1 MEKFNDFLVLLDAN
15 LSGSWWFPA
24 LLIGTGIFFTIYLG
38 LPQFRYFKSALKIV
52 SGKTKSSDSEGETT
66 GFQALTTA
74 MSGAVGTGNI
84 GGVALAIWTGG
95 PAAIFWMWI
104 TAIFG
109 MTTKFVEVT
118 LGHKYRTKLSDGSI
132 SGGPMYYIEQGLNM
146 KWVAILFAFLMMI
159 TAIGSGNMPQ
169 INNIAL
175 VMNTE
180 FSVPKL
186 FTGLFLGGLLWI
198 IIIGG
203 IKRIASVASKIIP
216 IMGLIY
222 FGGALIILIE
232 NYQNVIPSFQAIFA
246 QVFTGS
252 AAVGGFLGASFAM
265 SLKYGVARGLY
276 SNEAGQGSSPIAHAS
291 SKNKSIDQGV
301 VSILEPFIDT
311 IVVCSVTALVILSS
325 GVWTQKFD
333 TQFSKTDMVVLDGIY
348 SDDKN
353 DDGNYVFPE
362 DINELTNYVQG
373 IESNIRNYSGTLN
386 VKEGKIVEK
395 NITIIHLRSI
405 AEDVVF
411 HTPETSDDDETKLSG
426 HLIIK
431 NGKVDK
437 AISYTYDSK
446 NKSFRTLDP
455 QSGVKDAESG
465 KIMYELILNNG
476 LLLDQLIKEV
486 ESKISLEENNP
497 ERDASILRML
507 LAEKDELLEKRETN
521 LDKEKSFIFNEIV
534 EGRSLVSSAE
544 LTAKAFS
551 NGIMGEYGGK
561 LVAIALLLF
570 AFSTAITWC
579 YYGDRSTAYI
589 FGEKGVVWYRNFYVL
604 CFILAAV
611 IDTTVVWNIAYV
623 VVALVSI
630 PNLIAMF
637 VLRKEMK
644 LLSDDFKV
652 K

>member
-1 MEKFNDFLVLLDAN
+1 MDAFNNFLILLDSN

-24 LLIGTGIFFTIYLG
+24 LLIGTGIFFTFYLG
-38 LPQFRYFKSALKIV
+38 FPQFKFFGNGWRIV
-52 SGKTKSSDSEGETT
+52 SGKYNKSESKGETT
-66 GFQALTTA
+66 PFEALTTA

-118 LGHKYRTKLSDGSI
+118 LAHKYRTTLSDGSI

-146 KWVAILFAFLMMI
+146 KWVAILFSLLMMI

-175 VMNTE
+175 VMHTE
-180 FSVPKL
+180 FAVPKL
-186 FTGLFLGGLLWI
+186 FTGLFLGALLWI

-203 IKRIASVASKIIP
+203 IQRIASFASKIIP
-216 IMGLIY
+216 IMGIIY
-222 FGGALIILIE
+222 FGGALIVLAE
-232 NYQNVIPSFQAIFA
+232 NYQNIIPSFNAIFA

-291 SKNKSIDQGV
+291 SKTEKSVEQGM

-311 IVVCSVTALVILSS
+311 IVVCSITALVILSS

-333 TQFSKTDMVVLDGIY
+333 TTFSKTDMVILEGVY
-348 SDDKN
+348 SDEKN
-353 DDGNYVFPE
+353 DDGSYAYP
-362 DINELTNYVQG
+362 DHINELTKYVQSMDSDVNEFSG
-373 IESNIRNYSGTLN
+373 SLSVQDGKLISNEMT
-386 VKEGKIVEK
+386 V
-395 NITIIHLRSI
+395 IHSRSI
-405 AEDVVF
+405 AEDIVISSADAELF
-411 HTPETSDDDETKLSG
+411 SG
-426 HLIIK
+426 ILNVN
-431 NGKVDK
+431 NGK
-437 AISYTYDSK
+437 ISE
-446 NKSFRTLDP
+446 
-455 QSGVKDAESG
+455 QVIIEG
-465 KIMYELILNNG
+465 K
-476 LLLDQLIKEV
+476 
-486 ESKISLEENNP
+486 
-497 ERDASILRML
+497 
-507 LAEKDELLEKRETN
+507 
-521 LDKEKSFIFNEIV
+521 
-534 EGRSLVSSAE
+534 SLVSSAE

-551 NGIMGEYGGK
+551 QGILGDFGGK
-561 LVAIALLLF
+561 LVAVALLLF
-570 AFSTAITWC
+570 AFSTAIAWC

-589 FGEKGVVWYRNFYVL
+589 FGERGVIWYRNFYVL
-604 CFILAAV
+604 CFIAAAV

-630 PNLIAMF
+630 PNLIALF
-637 VLRKEMK
+637 VLRKEMREQVLNYVDEK
-644 LLSDDFKV
+644 
-652 K
+652 

>member
-1 MEKFNDFLVLLDAN
+1 MDKFNDFLLLLDAN

-38 LPQFRYFKSALKIV
+38 FPQFKYFRSALKIV
-52 SGKTKSSDSEGETT
+52 SGKNDSDSEGETT

-74 MSGAVGTGNI
+74 MSGAIGTGNI

-109 MTTKFVEVT
+109 MTTKYVEVT
-118 LGHKYRTKLSDGSI
+118 LGHKYRTTLADGSI

-175 VMNTE
+175 VMHTE
-180 FSVPKL
+180 FAVPKL
-186 FTGLFLGGLLWI
+186 FTGLFLGALLWV

-222 FGGALIILIE
+222 FGGALVILVE
-232 NYQNVIPSFQAIFA
+232 NYQNIIPSFNAIFA

-325 GVWTQKFD
+325 GVWTEKFD
-333 TQFSKTDMVVLDGIY
+333 TTFSKTDMVILEGIY
-348 SDDKN
+348 SDEKN
-353 DDGNYVFPE
+353 LDGTYLYPNHI
-362 DINELTNYVQG
+362 DELTKYVQ
-373 IESNIRNYSGTLN
+373 NIDSN
-386 VKEGKIVEK
+386 VKEFSGFLNVADGILIAE
-395 NITIIHLRSI
+395 NITVIHSRSV
-405 AEDVVF
+405 AEDIIV
-411 HTPETSDDDETKLSG
+411 TANNSSNLYSG
-426 HLIIK
+426 
-431 NGKVDK
+431 
-437 AISYTYDSK
+437 
-446 NKSFRTLDP
+446 
-455 QSGVKDAESG
+455 
-465 KIMYELILNNG
+465 ILNVSNG
-476 LLLDQLIKEV
+476 RVSMDNVSIKG
-486 ESKISLEENNP
+486 K
-497 ERDASILRML
+497 
-507 LAEKDELLEKRETN
+507 
-521 LDKEKSFIFNEIV
+521 
-534 EGRSLVSSAE
+534 SLVSSAE

-551 NGIMGEYGGK
+551 QGIFGQYGGK

-630 PNLIAMF
+630 PNLFAMF

>member
-1 MEKFNDFLVLLDAN
+1 MEQFNNFLVLLDSN

-38 LPQFRYFKSALKIV
+38 FPQFKYFSSALKIV
-52 SGKTKSSDSEGETT
+52 SGKNNNSESDGETT

-132 SGGPMYYIEQGLNM
+132 SGGPMYYIEQGLNT
-146 KWVAILFAFLMMI
+146 KILGIKFPAKSVAVLFAFLMMI

-180 FSVPKL
+180 FSVPKA
-186 FTGLFLGGLLWI
+186 FTGIFLGALLFI
-198 IIIGG
+198 IIVGG
-203 IKRIASVASKIIP
+203 IQRIASVASKIIP

-222 FGGALIILIE
+222 FGGALIILAE
-232 NYQNVIPSFQAIFA
+232 NYQNIIPSFNAIFA

-252 AAVGGFLGASFAM
+252 AAMGGFLGASFAM

-325 GVWTQKFD
+325 GVWTEKFE
-333 TQFSKTDMVVLDGIY
+333 TNFSKTDMIILDGTY
-348 SDDKN
+348 SDELN
-353 DDGNYVFPE
+353 DDKTFIFP
-362 DINELTNYVQG
+362 DQINELTKYVQN
-373 IESNIRNYSGTLN
+373 IESTVKEFNGTLDIENGEIRNS
-386 VKEGKIVEK
+386 E
-395 NITIIHLRSI
+395 ITVIHLRSI
-405 AEDVVF
+405 AENIIVKGENQSLF
-411 HTPETSDDDETKLSG
+411 SG
-426 HLIIK
+426 QLIIE
-431 NGKVDK
+431 D
-437 AISYTYDSK
+437 
-446 NKSFRTLDP
+446 
-455 QSGVKDAESG
+455 G
-465 KIMYELILNNG
+465 KIN
-476 LLLDQLIKEV
+476 Q
-486 ESKISLEENNP
+486 
-497 ERDASILRML
+497 
-507 LAEKDELLEKRETN
+507 T
-521 LDKEKSFIFNEIV
+521 KSSSVSF
-534 EGRSLVSSAE
+534 EGKSLVSSAE

-551 NGIMGEYGGK
+551 NGILGEYGGK

-570 AFSTAITWC
+570 AFSTSIT
-579 YYGDRSTAYI
+579 
-589 FGEKGVVWYRNFYVL
+589 
-604 CFILAAV
+604 
-611 IDTTVVWNIAYV
+611 
-623 VVALVSI
+623 
-630 PNLIAMF
+630 
-637 VLRKEMK
+637 
-644 LLSDDFKV
+644 
-652 K
+652 

>member
-1 MEKFNDFLVLLDAN
+1 MDQFNEFLILLDSN
-15 LSGSWWFPA
+15 LSGSWWFPI
-24 LLIGTGIFFTIYLG
+24 LLVGTGIFFTIYLG
-38 LPQFRYFKSALKIV
+38 FPQFRFFGKAWHIV
-52 SGKTKSSDSEGETT
+52 SGKNKKTDTDGETT
-66 GFQALTTA
+66 AFEALTTA

-118 LGHKYRTKLSDGSI
+118 MGHKYRTKLEDGSI
-132 SGGPMYYIEQGLNM
+132 SGGPMYYIESALNM
-146 KWVAILFAFLMMI
+146 KWAGILFAFLMMI

-186 FTGLFLGGLLWI
+186 FTGLFLGILLWI

-222 FGGALIILIE
+222 FGGALIILTE
-232 NYQNVIPSFQAIFA
+232 NYQNIIPSFNAIFS

-333 TQFSKTDMVVLDGIY
+333 TTFAKTDMVILDGIY
-348 SDDKN
+348 SDKKN
-353 DDGNYVFPE
+353 DDGSYVYPHQ
-362 DINELTNYVQG
+362 INELTNFVQ
-373 IESNIRNYSGTLN
+373 SLDSDVKKYSGTIYIE
-386 VKEGKIVEK
+386 EGRLIDSE
-395 NITIIHLRSI
+395 ITVLHSRSI
-405 AEDVVF
+405 AED
-411 HTPETSDDDETKLSG
+411 
-426 HLIIK
+426 IK
-431 NGKVDK
+431 VINNNKNLYTGTLNIVD
-437 AISYTYDSK
+437 
-446 NKSFRTLDP
+446 
-455 QSGVKDAESG
+455 G
-465 KIMYELILNNG
+465 KISESVIL
-476 LLLDQLIKEV
+476 
-486 ESKISLEENNP
+486 
-497 ERDASILRML
+497 
-507 LAEKDELLEKRETN
+507 
-521 LDKEKSFIFNEIV
+521 
-534 EGRSLVSSAE
+534 EGKSLVSSAE

-551 NGIMGEYGGK
+551 QGVFGEYGGK

-589 FGEKGVVWYRNFYVL
+589 FGEKGVFWYRNFYVL

-611 IDTTVVWNIAYV
+611 IDTTIVWNIAYV

-630 PNLIAMF
+630 PNLIALF
-637 VLRKEMK
+637 VLRGEMK
-644 LLSDDFKV
+644 ELTNDFV
-652 K
+652 KEN

>member
-1 MEKFNDFLVLLDAN
+1 MEQFNSFLVLLDSN

-24 LLIGTGIFFTIYLG
+24 LLIGTGVYFTIYLG
-38 LPQFRYFKSALKIV
+38 FPQFKYFKSAFNIV
-52 SGKTKSSDSEGETT
+52 SGKANNTETDGETT

-118 LGHKYRTKLSDGSI
+118 LGHKYRTKLKDGSI

-180 FSVPKL
+180 FAVPKL
-186 FTGLFLGGLLWI
+186 FTGLFLGTLLWI

-232 NYQNVIPSFQAIFA
+232 NYQNIIPSFNAIFA

-252 AAVGGFLGASFAM
+252 AAMGGFLGASFAM

-311 IVVCSVTALVILSS
+311 LVVCTVTALVILSS
-325 GVWTQKFD
+325 NVWTEKFD
-333 TQFSKTDMVVLDGIY
+333 TNFSKTDMIVLNGSY
-348 SDDKN
+348 SDKLN
-353 DDGNYVFPE
+353 E
-362 DINELTNYVQG
+362 DNSFVYPDQINELTKYVQKIDSSVEEFNG
-373 IESNIRNYSGTLN
+373 ILNI
-386 VKEGKIVEK
+386 EDGKILNN
-395 NITIIHLRSI
+395 NITVIHLRSI
-405 AEDVVF
+405 AEDIVVRDANKNLF
-411 HTPETSDDDETKLSG
+411 NGSINID
-426 HLIIK
+426 
-431 NGKVDK
+431 NGK
-437 AISYTYDSK
+437 A
-446 NKSFRTLDP
+446 
-455 QSGVKDAESG
+455 KDAVTFEG
-465 KIMYELILNNG
+465 K
-476 LLLDQLIKEV
+476 
-486 ESKISLEENNP
+486 
-497 ERDASILRML
+497 
-507 LAEKDELLEKRETN
+507 
-521 LDKEKSFIFNEIV
+521 
-534 EGRSLVSSAE
+534 SLVSSAE

-551 NGIMGEYGGK
+551 NGILGDYGGK

-589 FGEKGVVWYRNFYVL
+589 FGEKGVIWYRNFYVL

-644 LLSDDFKV
+644 LLSDEFITK
-652 K
+652 

>member
-1 MEKFNDFLVLLDAN
+1 MEQFNNFLILLDGN
-15 LSGSWWFPA
+15 LSGSWWFPI
-24 LLIGTGIFFTIYLG
+24 LLVGTGVFFTIYLG
-38 LPQFRYFKSALKIV
+38 FPQFRFFGKAWYLV
-52 SGKTKSSDSEGETT
+52 SGKNKKTDADGETT
-66 GFQALTTA
+66 AFEALTTA

-118 LGHKYRTKLSDGSI
+118 MGHKYRTKLADGSI
-132 SGGPMYYIEQGLNM
+132 SGGPMYYIESALNM
-146 KWVAILFAFLMMI
+146 KWAGILFAFLMMI

-222 FGGALIILIE
+222 FGGALIILLE
-232 NYQNVIPSFQAIFA
+232 NYQNIIPSFNAIFA

-265 SLKYGVARGLY
+265 SLEYGVARGLY

-291 SKNKSIDQGV
+291 SKNTSIDQGV

-333 TQFSKTDMVVLDGIY
+333 TTFAKTDMVILQGSY
-348 SDDKN
+348 SDQENIDGTYIYP
-353 DDGNYVFPE
+353 DDMNQ
-362 DINELTNYVQG
+362 LTRYVQS
-373 IESNIRNYSGTLN
+373 IDSE
-386 VKEGKIVEK
+386 VKEFSGSINIENGKLIDSD
-395 NITIIHLRSI
+395 ITVLHSRSI
-405 AEDVVF
+405 AENVVVKNNF
-411 HTPETSDDDETKLSG
+411 DKNLYSG
-426 HLIIK
+426 SLNVL
-431 NGKVDK
+431 NGKV
-437 AISYTYDSK
+437 IEPV
-446 NKSFRTLDP
+446 LI
-455 QSGVKDAESG
+455 EG
-465 KIMYELILNNG
+465 K
-476 LLLDQLIKEV
+476 
-486 ESKISLEENNP
+486 
-497 ERDASILRML
+497 
-507 LAEKDELLEKRETN
+507 
-521 LDKEKSFIFNEIV
+521 
-534 EGRSLVSSAE
+534 SLVSSAE

-551 NGIMGEYGGK
+551 QGTFGDYGGK

-589 FGEKGVVWYRNFYVL
+589 FGEKGVFWYRNFYVL

-611 IDTTVVWNIAYV
+611 IDTTIVWNIAYV

-630 PNLIAMF
+630 PNLIALF
-637 VLRKEMK
+637 VLRNEMK
-644 LLSDDFKV
+644 DLTKEFIKDYE
-652 K
+652 

>member
-38 LPQFRYFKSALKIV
+38 LPQFKYFKSALKIV

-353 DDGNYVFPE
+353 DAGTYLYPE
-362 DINELTNYVQG
+362 HINELTNYVQK
-373 IESNIRNYSGTLN
+373 IDSN
-386 VKEGKIVEK
+386 VKELDGTIEIQDGYIK
-395 NITIIHLRSI
+395 NNSITVIHLRSI
-405 AEDVVF
+405 AEDIIVKG
-411 HTPETSDDDETKLSG
+411 SDGVLFNGMLVMNK
-426 HLIIK
+426 
-431 NGKVDK
+431 GKV
-437 AISYTYDSK
+437 
-446 NKSFRTLDP
+446 
-455 QSGVKDAESG
+455 
-465 KIMYELILNNG
+465 
-476 LLLDQLIKEV
+476 
-486 ESKISLEENNP
+486 
-497 ERDASILRML
+497 
-507 LAEKDELLEKRETN
+507 
-521 LDKEKSFIFNEIV
+521 EKSFPLQDINSLNQIYADYYQQINNTEISEEELININNNLNENIKDFETDEV
-534 EGRSLVSSAE
+534 TFEGKSLVSSAE

-604 CFILAAV
+604 CFVLAAV

>member
-1 MEKFNDFLVLLDAN
+1 MDQFNEFLILLDSN
-15 LSGSWWFPA
+15 LSGSWWFPI
-24 LLIGTGIFFTIYLG
+24 LLVGTGIFFTIYLG
-38 LPQFRYFKSALKIV
+38 FPQFRFFGKAWHLV
-52 SGKTKSSDSEGETT
+52 SGKNKKTDADGETT
-66 GFQALTTA
+66 AFEALTTA

-118 LGHKYRTKLSDGSI
+118 MGHKYRTKLEDGSI
-132 SGGPMYYIEQGLNM
+132 SGGPMYYIESALNM
-146 KWVAILFAFLMMI
+146 KWAGILFAFLMMI

-186 FTGLFLGGLLWI
+186 FTGLFLGILLWI

-222 FGGALIILIE
+222 FGGALIILTE
-232 NYQNVIPSFQAIFA
+232 NYQNIIPSFNAIFS

-333 TQFSKTDMVVLDGIY
+333 TTFAKTDMVILDGIY
-348 SDDKN
+348 SDEKDT
-353 DDGNYVFPE
+353 DGSYIHL
-362 DINELTNYVQG
+362 DHINELTSYVQSLD
-373 IESNIRNYSGTLN
+373 SNVKEYSGTIYIE
-386 VKEGKIVEK
+386 EGMIIDS
-395 NITIIHLRSI
+395 NITVLHSRSI
-405 AEDVVF
+405 AED
-411 HTPETSDDDETKLSG
+411 
-426 HLIIK
+426 IK
-431 NGKVDK
+431 VINNDRSLYTGLLNIVD
-437 AISYTYDSK
+437 
-446 NKSFRTLDP
+446 
-455 QSGVKDAESG
+455 G
-465 KIMYELILNNG
+465 KIS
-476 LLLDQLIKEV
+476 
-486 ESKISLEENNP
+486 ESVVLEG
-497 ERDASILRML
+497 
-507 LAEKDELLEKRETN
+507 K
-521 LDKEKSFIFNEIV
+521 
-534 EGRSLVSSAE
+534 SLVSSAE

-551 NGIMGEYGGK
+551 QGVFGEYGGK

-589 FGEKGVVWYRNFYVL
+589 FGERGVFWYRNFYVL

-611 IDTTVVWNIAYV
+611 IDTTIVWNIAYV

-630 PNLIAMF
+630 PNLIALF
-637 VLRKEMK
+637 VLRNEMK
-644 LLSDDFKV
+644 ELTNDFVSKS
-652 K
+652 

>member
-1 MEKFNDFLVLLDAN
+1 
-15 LSGSWWFPA
+15 
-24 LLIGTGIFFTIYLG
+24 
-38 LPQFRYFKSALKIV
+38 
-52 SGKTKSSDSEGETT
+52 
-66 GFQALTTA
+66 
-74 MSGAVGTGNI
+74 
-84 GGVALAIWTGG
+84 
-95 PAAIFWMWI
+95 MWI

-118 LGHKYRTKLSDGSI
+118 MGHKYRTKLEDGSI
-132 SGGPMYYIEQGLNM
+132 SGGPMYYIEHALNM
-146 KWVAILFAFLMMI
+146 KWAGILFAFLMMI

-186 FTGLFLGGLLWI
+186 FTGLFLGVLLWI

-222 FGGALIILIE
+222 FGGALVILVE
-232 NYQNVIPSFQAIFA
+232 NYQNIIPSFNAIFA

-291 SKNKSIDQGV
+291 SKNTSIDQGV

-325 GVWTQKFD
+325 GVWTEKFD
-333 TQFSKTDMVVLDGIY
+333 TTFSKTDMVILDGTY
-348 SDDKN
+348 SDTENVDGTYLYPN
-353 DDGNYVFPE
+353 DMNQ
-362 DINELTNYVQG
+362 LTRYVQSIDSDVSEFSG
-373 IESNIRNYSGTLN
+373 ILEIQ
-386 VKEGKIVEK
+386 EGQLMSSD
-395 NITIIHLRSI
+395 ITVLHSRSI
-405 AEDVVF
+405 AENILVKDNVEKILYTGSV
-411 HTPETSDDDETKLSG
+411 TVID
-426 HLIIK
+426 
-431 NGKVDK
+431 GKVK
-437 AISYTYDSK
+437 EPVI
-446 NKSFRTLDP
+446 F
-455 QSGVKDAESG
+455 EG
-465 KIMYELILNNG
+465 K
-476 LLLDQLIKEV
+476 
-486 ESKISLEENNP
+486 
-497 ERDASILRML
+497 
-507 LAEKDELLEKRETN
+507 
-521 LDKEKSFIFNEIV
+521 
-534 EGRSLVSSAE
+534 SLVSSAE

-551 NGIMGEYGGK
+551 QGIFGQYGGK

-589 FGEKGVVWYRNFYVL
+589 FGERGVFWYRNFYVL

-611 IDTTVVWNIAYV
+611 IDTTIVWNIAYV

-630 PNLIAMF
+630 PNLIALF
-637 VLRKEMK
+637 VLRNEMK
-644 LLSDDFKV
+644 DLTKEFIIKN
-652 K
+652 

>member
-1 MEKFNDFLVLLDAN
+1 MKNTEIKVNQFNDFLILLDSN

-24 LLIGTGIFFTIYLG
+24 LLIGTGIFFTIYLRF
-38 LPQFRYFKSALKIV
+38 PQFRYFKSAIKIV
-52 SGKTKSSDSEGETT
+52 SGKNRNTDSDGETT

-74 MSGAVGTGNI
+74 MSGAIGTGNI

-109 MTTKFVEVT
+109 MTTKYVEVT
-118 LGHKYRTKLSDGSI
+118 LGHKYRTKLNDGSI
-132 SGGPMYYIEQGLNM
+132 SGGPMYYIEQGLKM

-175 VMNTE
+175 VMNSE

-186 FTGLFLGGLLWI
+186 FTGLFLGALLWI

-222 FGGALIILIE
+222 LGGALIILIE
-232 NYQNVIPSFQAIFA
+232 NYQNIIPSFNAIFA

-325 GVWTQKFD
+325 GVWTQKFE
-333 TQFSKTDMVVLDGIY
+333 TTFSNTDMVILEGIY
-348 SDDKN
+348 SDQKN
-353 DDGNYVFPE
+353 PDGSYVYP
-362 DINELTNYVQG
+362 DHIVELTKYVQSMNSEVSEFSG
-373 IESNIRNYSGTLN
+373 LISIVDGRLVSSNITVINARSIAESIIVTTKNNDNDKPNNLYTGNIN
-386 VKEGKIVEK
+386 VIDGKIVE
-395 NITIIHLRSI
+395 
-405 AEDVVF
+405 
-411 HTPETSDDDETKLSG
+411 P
-426 HLIIK
+426 LIFK
-431 NGKVDK
+431 GK
-437 AISYTYDSK
+437 
-446 NKSFRTLDP
+446 
-455 QSGVKDAESG
+455 
-465 KIMYELILNNG
+465 
-476 LLLDQLIKEV
+476 
-486 ESKISLEENNP
+486 
-497 ERDASILRML
+497 
-507 LAEKDELLEKRETN
+507 
-521 LDKEKSFIFNEIV
+521 
-534 EGRSLVSSAE
+534 SLVSSAE

-551 NGIMGEYGGK
+551 QGILGQFGGK

-589 FGEKGVVWYRNFYVL
+589 FGEKGVFWYRNFYVI
-604 CFILAAV
+604 CFVLAAV

-630 PNLIAMF
+630 PNLIALF

-644 LLSDDFKV
+644 NLSDSFLK
-652 K
+652 

>member
-1 MEKFNDFLVLLDAN
+1 MDQFNEFLILLDSN
-15 LSGSWWFPA
+15 LSGSWWFPI
-24 LLIGTGIFFTIYLG
+24 LLVGTGIFFTIYLG
-38 LPQFRYFKSALKIV
+38 FPQFRFFGKAWHLV
-52 SGKTKSSDSEGETT
+52 SGKNKKTDTDGETT
-66 GFQALTTA
+66 AFEALTTA

-118 LGHKYRTKLSDGSI
+118 MGHKYRTKLADGSI
-132 SGGPMYYIEQGLNM
+132 SGGPMYYIESALNM
-146 KWVAILFAFLMMI
+146 KWAGILFAFLMMI

-186 FTGLFLGGLLWI
+186 FTGLFLGALLWI

-222 FGGALIILIE
+222 FGGALIILTE
-232 NYQNVIPSFQAIFA
+232 NYQNIIPSFNAIFS

-333 TQFSKTDMVVLDGIY
+333 TTFAKTDMIILDGIY
-348 SDDKN
+348 SYEKDS
-353 DDGNYVFPE
+353 DGSYVYPE
-362 DINELTNYVQG
+362 HITELTNYVQ
-373 IESNIRNYSGTLN
+373 SLDSD
-386 VKEGKIVEK
+386 VKEYNGVISIVDGRLDTS
-395 NITIIHLRSI
+395 NITILHSRSI
-405 AEDVVF
+405 AEDVEVYNA
-411 HTPETSDDDETKLSG
+411 DKNIYSG
-426 HLIIK
+426 SLNII
-431 NGKVDK
+431 D
-437 AISYTYDSK
+437 
-446 NKSFRTLDP
+446 
-455 QSGVKDAESG
+455 G
-465 KIMYELILNNG
+465 KI
-476 LLLDQLIKEV
+476 
-486 ESKISLEENNP
+486 LEGVT
-497 ERDASILRML
+497 LQG
-507 LAEKDELLEKRETN
+507 K
-521 LDKEKSFIFNEIV
+521 
-534 EGRSLVSSAE
+534 SLVSSAE

-551 NGIMGEYGGK
+551 QGVFGEYGGK

-589 FGEKGVVWYRNFYVL
+589 FGERGVFWYRNFYVL

-611 IDTTVVWNIAYV
+611 IDTTIVWNIAYV

-630 PNLIAMF
+630 PNLIALF
-637 VLRKEMK
+637 VLRNEMK
-644 LLSDDFKV
+644 DLTNEFIKEN
-652 K
+652 

>member
-1 MEKFNDFLVLLDAN
+1 MEQFNNFLILLDSN

-38 LPQFRYFKSALKIV
+38 FPQFKYFKSALKIV
-52 SGKTKSSDSEGETT
+52 SGKTDSSDSDGETT

-109 MTTKFVEVT
+109 MTTKYVEVT
-118 LGHKYRTKLSDGSI
+118 LGHKYRTKLNDGSI

-186 FTGLFLGGLLWI
+186 FTGLFLGALLWI

-232 NYQNVIPSFQAIFA
+232 NYQNIIPSFNAIFA

-325 GVWTQKFD
+325 GVWTQKFE
-333 TQFSKTDMVVLDGIY
+333 TNFSKTDMVILEGIY
-348 SDDKN
+348 SDEKN
-353 DDGNYVFPE
+353 IDSEYLYPDQ
-362 DINELTNYVQG
+362 INELNMYVQS
-373 IESNIRNYSGTLN
+373 IDSN
-386 VKEGKIVEK
+386 VKEFSGELNIEAGKLLTQ
-395 NITIIHLRSI
+395 NITVLHSRSI
-405 AEDVVF
+405 AEDIKITNQIDD
-411 HTPETSDDDETKLSG
+411 TPYTGTLNVD
-426 HLIIK
+426 
-431 NGKVDK
+431 NGK
-437 AISYTYDSK
+437 IT
-446 NKSFRTLDP
+446 
-455 QSGVKDAESG
+455 ESVVIQG
-465 KIMYELILNNG
+465 K
-476 LLLDQLIKEV
+476 
-486 ESKISLEENNP
+486 
-497 ERDASILRML
+497 
-507 LAEKDELLEKRETN
+507 
-521 LDKEKSFIFNEIV
+521 
-534 EGRSLVSSAE
+534 SLVSSAE

-551 NGIMGEYGGK
+551 QGIMGQYGGK

-570 AFSTAITWC
+570 AFSTSITWC

-589 FGEKGVVWYRNFYVL
+589 FGEKGVIWYRNFYVV
-604 CFILAAV
+604 CFVLAAV
-611 IDTTVVWNIAYV
+611 IDTTIVWNIAYV

-644 LLSDDFKV
+644 LLSDNFEV

>member
-1 MEKFNDFLVLLDAN
+1 MDKFNDFLILLDAN

-38 LPQFRYFKSALKIV
+38 FPQFKYFRSALKIV
-52 SGKTKSSDSEGETT
+52 SGKTRNSESDGETT

-109 MTTKFVEVT
+109 MTTKYVEVT
-118 LGHKYRTKLSDGSI
+118 LGHKYRTTLSDGSI
-132 SGGPMYYIEQGLNM
+132 SGGPMYYIEKGLNINLAGKKLPS
-146 KWVAILFAFLMMI
+146 KWIAILFAFLMMI

-180 FSVPKL
+180 FAVPKL
-186 FTGLFLGGLLWI
+186 FTGLFLGSLLWI

-232 NYQNVIPSFQAIFA
+232 NYQNVIPSFNAIFA

-252 AAVGGFLGASFAM
+252 AAIGGFLGASFAM

-311 IVVCSVTALVILSS
+311 LVVCSVTALVILSS

-333 TQFSKTDMVVLDGIY
+333 TTFSKTDMIILEGTY
-348 SDDKN
+348 SDQKDTNGKYLN
-353 DDGNYVFPE
+353 PDHIEELNKYVQSLDSNVKEFSGLLEVNNGLLGNE
-362 DINELTNYVQG
+362 DITIIHSRSVAEDVSVLNNG
-373 IESNIRNYSGTLN
+373 NSYSGTLN
-386 VKEGKIVEK
+386 V
-395 NITIIHLRSI
+395 L
-405 AEDVVF
+405 
-411 HTPETSDDDETKLSG
+411 
-426 HLIIK
+426 
-431 NGKVDK
+431 NGKVTDQITFK
-437 AISYTYDSK
+437 
-446 NKSFRTLDP
+446 
-455 QSGVKDAESG
+455 G
-465 KIMYELILNNG
+465 K
-476 LLLDQLIKEV
+476 
-486 ESKISLEENNP
+486 
-497 ERDASILRML
+497 
-507 LAEKDELLEKRETN
+507 
-521 LDKEKSFIFNEIV
+521 
-534 EGRSLVSSAE
+534 SLVSSAE

-551 NGIMGEYGGK
+551 QGILGQYGGK

-637 VLRKEMK
+637 ALRKEMK
-644 LLSDDFKV
+644 LLSDNFIINK
-652 K
+652 

>member
-1 MEKFNDFLVLLDAN
+1 MNQFNEFLLLLDSN
-15 LSGSWWFPA
+15 LSGSWWFPI
-24 LLIGTGIFFTIYLG
+24 LLVGTGIFFTIYLG
-38 LPQFRYFKSALKIV
+38 FPQFRFFGKAWKLV
-52 SGKTKSSDSEGETT
+52 SGKNTKSDAEGETT
-66 GFQALTTA
+66 AFEALTTA

-118 LGHKYRTKLSDGSI
+118 MGHKYRTKLEDGSI
-132 SGGPMYYIEQGLNM
+132 SGGPMYYIEHALNM
-146 KWVAILFAFLMMI
+146 KWAGILFAFLMMI

-186 FTGLFLGGLLWI
+186 FTGLFLGVLLWI

-222 FGGALIILIE
+222 FGGALVILVE
-232 NYQNVIPSFQAIFA
+232 NYQNIIPSFNAIFA

-291 SKNKSIDQGV
+291 SKNTSIDQGV

-325 GVWTQKFD
+325 GVWTEKFD
-333 TQFSKTDMVVLDGIY
+333 TTFSKTDMVILDGTY
-348 SDDKN
+348 SDTQNVDGTYLYPN
-353 DDGNYVFPE
+353 DMNQ
-362 DINELTNYVQG
+362 LTRYVQS
-373 IESNIRNYSGTLN
+373 IDSDVSEFSGVLEIQ
-386 VKEGKIVEK
+386 EGQLMSSD
-395 NITIIHLRSI
+395 ITVLHSRSI
-405 AEDVVF
+405 AENILVKDNVEKILYTGSV
-411 HTPETSDDDETKLSG
+411 TVID
-426 HLIIK
+426 
-431 NGKVDK
+431 GKVK
-437 AISYTYDSK
+437 EPVI
-446 NKSFRTLDP
+446 F
-455 QSGVKDAESG
+455 EG
-465 KIMYELILNNG
+465 K
-476 LLLDQLIKEV
+476 
-486 ESKISLEENNP
+486 
-497 ERDASILRML
+497 
-507 LAEKDELLEKRETN
+507 
-521 LDKEKSFIFNEIV
+521 
-534 EGRSLVSSAE
+534 SLVSSAE

-551 NGIMGEYGGK
+551 QGVFGQYGGK

-589 FGEKGVVWYRNFYVL
+589 FGERGVFWYRNFYVL

-611 IDTTVVWNIAYV
+611 IDTTIVWNIAYV

-630 PNLIAMF
+630 PNLIALF
-637 VLRKEMK
+637 VLRNEMK
-644 LLSDDFKV
+644 DLTKEFIIKN
-652 K
+652 

>member
-1 MEKFNDFLVLLDAN
+1 MEQFNNFLILLDSN

-38 LPQFRYFKSALKIV
+38 FPQFKYFNSALKIV
-52 SGKTKSSDSEGETT
+52 SGKTNTSDSDGETT

-109 MTTKFVEVT
+109 MTTKYVEVT

-186 FTGLFLGGLLWI
+186 FTGLFLGVLLWI

-203 IKRIASVASKIIP
+203 IKRIASVASRIIP

-222 FGGALIILIE
+222 FGGALIILAE
-232 NYQNVIPSFQAIFA
+232 NYQNIIPSFNAIFA

-333 TQFSKTDMVVLDGIY
+333 TNFSKTDMVILEGTY
-348 SDDKN
+348 SDEKTIE
-353 DDGNYVFPE
+353 GEYLYPKQ
-362 DINELTNYVQG
+362 INQLNNYVQSL
-373 IESNIRNYSGTLN
+373 ESN
-386 VKEGKIVEK
+386 VKEFSGELVVEDGSLITE
-395 NITIIHLRSI
+395 NITILHSRSI
-405 AEDVVF
+405 AEDV
-411 HTPETSDDDETKLSG
+411 TISDQDNSNLYTGMLNVD
-426 HLIIK
+426 
-431 NGKVDK
+431 NGKITESVDIK
-437 AISYTYDSK
+437 
-446 NKSFRTLDP
+446 
-455 QSGVKDAESG
+455 G
-465 KIMYELILNNG
+465 K
-476 LLLDQLIKEV
+476 
-486 ESKISLEENNP
+486 
-497 ERDASILRML
+497 
-507 LAEKDELLEKRETN
+507 
-521 LDKEKSFIFNEIV
+521 
-534 EGRSLVSSAE
+534 SLVSSAE

-551 NGIMGEYGGK
+551 QGIMGQYGGK

-570 AFSTAITWC
+570 AFSTSITWC

-589 FGEKGVVWYRNFYVL
+589 FGEKGVIWYRNFYVL
-604 CFILAAV
+604 CFVLAAV
-611 IDTTVVWNIAYV
+611 IDTTIVWNIAYV

-644 LLSDDFKV
+644 SLSDNFEV

>member
-1 MEKFNDFLVLLDAN
+1 
-15 LSGSWWFPA
+15 
-24 LLIGTGIFFTIYLG
+24 
-38 LPQFRYFKSALKIV
+38 
-52 SGKTKSSDSEGETT
+52 
-66 GFQALTTA
+66 
-74 MSGAVGTGNI
+74 
-84 GGVALAIWTGG
+84 
-95 PAAIFWMWI
+95 
-104 TAIFG
+104 
-109 MTTKFVEVT
+109 
-118 LGHKYRTKLSDGSI
+118 
-132 SGGPMYYIEQGLNM
+132 MYYIEHALNM
-146 KWVAILFAFLMMI
+146 KWAGILFAFLMMI

-186 FTGLFLGGLLWI
+186 FTGLFLGALLWV

-232 NYQNVIPSFQAIFA
+232 NYQNIIPSFNAIFS

-291 SKNKSIDQGV
+291 SKNTSIDQGV

-325 GVWTQKFD
+325 GVWTEKFD
-333 TQFSKTDMVVLDGIY
+333 TTFSKTDMVILEGTY
-348 SDDKN
+348 SDQEN
-353 DDGNYVFPE
+353 IDGTYIYPDHMNQ
-362 DINELTNYVQG
+362 LTRYVQS
-373 IESNIRNYSGTLN
+373 IESDVNEFSGIINIEDGKLLN
-386 VKEGKIVEK
+386 T
-395 NITIIHLRSI
+395 NITVLHSRSI
-405 AEDVVF
+405 AENVVVKNN
-411 HTPETSDDDETKLSG
+411 SDKNLYSG
-426 HLIIK
+426 SLNVL
-431 NGKVDK
+431 NGKV
-437 AISYTYDSK
+437 IEPV
-446 NKSFRTLDP
+446 LI
-455 QSGVKDAESG
+455 EG
-465 KIMYELILNNG
+465 K
-476 LLLDQLIKEV
+476 
-486 ESKISLEENNP
+486 
-497 ERDASILRML
+497 
-507 LAEKDELLEKRETN
+507 
-521 LDKEKSFIFNEIV
+521 
-534 EGRSLVSSAE
+534 SLVSSAE

-551 NGIMGEYGGK
+551 QGTFGDYGGK

-589 FGEKGVVWYRNFYVL
+589 FGERGVFWYRNFYVL

-611 IDTTVVWNIAYV
+611 IDTTIVWNIAYV

-630 PNLIAMF
+630 PNLIALF
-637 VLRKEMK
+637 VLRNEMK
-644 LLSDDFKV
+644 NLTNEFIKEN
-652 K
+652 

>member
-1 MEKFNDFLVLLDAN
+1 MNQFNEFLLLLDSN
-15 LSGSWWFPA
+15 LSGSWWFPI
-24 LLIGTGIFFTIYLG
+24 LLVGTGIFFTIYLG
-38 LPQFRYFKSALKIV
+38 FPQFRFFGKAWKLV
-52 SGKTKSSDSEGETT
+52 SGKNTKSDAEGETT
-66 GFQALTTA
+66 AFEALTTA

-118 LGHKYRTKLSDGSI
+118 MGHKYRTKLQDGSI
-132 SGGPMYYIEQGLNM
+132 SGGPMYYIEHALNM
-146 KWVAILFAFLMMI
+146 KWAGILFAFLMMI

-180 FSVPKL
+180 FAVPKL
-186 FTGLFLGGLLWI
+186 FTGLFLGILLWV

-232 NYQNVIPSFQAIFA
+232 NYQNIIPSFNAIFA

-291 SKNKSIDQGV
+291 SKNTSIDQGV

-325 GVWTQKFD
+325 GVWTEKFD
-333 TQFSKTDMVVLDGIY
+333 TTFSKTDMVILQGSY
-348 SDDKN
+348 SDQENIDGTYIYP
-353 DDGNYVFPE
+353 DDMNQ
-362 DINELTNYVQG
+362 LTRYVQS
-373 IESNIRNYSGTLN
+373 IDSD
-386 VKEGKIVEK
+386 VKEFSGSINIENGKLIDSD
-395 NITIIHLRSI
+395 ITVLHSRSI
-405 AEDVVF
+405 AENVIVKSNGDKNLYTGSLNV
-411 HTPETSDDDETKLSG
+411 L
-426 HLIIK
+426 
-431 NGKVDK
+431 NGKVLEPVL
-437 AISYTYDSK
+437 I
-446 NKSFRTLDP
+446 
-455 QSGVKDAESG
+455 EG
-465 KIMYELILNNG
+465 K
-476 LLLDQLIKEV
+476 
-486 ESKISLEENNP
+486 
-497 ERDASILRML
+497 
-507 LAEKDELLEKRETN
+507 
-521 LDKEKSFIFNEIV
+521 
-534 EGRSLVSSAE
+534 SLVSSAE

-551 NGIMGEYGGK
+551 QGTFGEYGGK

-589 FGEKGVVWYRNFYVL
+589 FGEKGVFWYRNFYVL

-611 IDTTVVWNIAYV
+611 IDTTIVWNIAYV

-630 PNLIAMF
+630 PNLIALF

-644 LLSDDFKV
+644 NLTNEFINQN
-652 K
+652 